1 MSTFVAKPHEVVREW
16 FLVDATNKILGRL
29 ASEIAKRLRGKHK
42 AIYTPHCDT
51 GDHIIVTNVEKI
63 VVTGRKAKDKIYYR
77 HSLYPGGMKETSF
90 EKLQEKAPEMV
101 LKLAVQGMLPKGP
114 LGRAM
119 ISKLKMYAGSE
130 HPHVAQQPK
139 ILDIKEAD

>member
-1 MSTFVAKPHEVVREW
+1 MSTYVAKPHEVVREW

>member
-1 MSTFVAKPHEVVREW
+1 MSTYVAKPHEVVREW

-90 EKLQEKAPEMV
+90 EKLQ
-101 LKLAVQGMLPKGP
+101 
-114 LGRAM
+114 
-119 ISKLKMYAGSE
+119 SAGSFLA
-130 HPHVAQQPK
+130 PALPVSARG
-139 ILDIKEAD
+139 